1 VGLLNDIVA
10 HLEAHE
16 IPFAL
21 CGASAMAFYGHLRFT
36 ADIDL
41 LTTHPDVC
49 ETWFWRPLVKAST
62 QLDTRIG
69 DDSDPLRALTRIR
82 RDHDV
87 VDVIVGRFGWQSRA
101 IGRAQPMSG
110 LDEDSGLVVPV
121 LDLSD
126 LILSKLFAGSR
137 ADVQDIQALLEAQPE
152 LERPHVVDAVQ
163 RLLVGEGLSDAMKDL
178 WLTVG

>member
-16 IPFAL
+16 VPFAL

-41 LTTHPDVC
+41 LTTHPDAC
-49 ETWFWRPLVKAST
+49 QDWFWKPLLKLST

-69 DDSDPLRALTRIR
+69 DESDPLRALTRIR
-82 RDHDV
+82 RGQDV

-101 IGRAQPMSG
+101 VDRAHPMSG
-110 LDEDSGLVVPV
+110 LDADGDVLVPV
-121 LDLSD
+121 LELPD
-126 LILSKLFAGSR
+126 LILTKLFAGSS
-137 ADVQDIQALLEAQPE
+137 ADVQDIRALLEAQTDS
-152 LERPHVVDAVQ
+152 ERPHVTDAVQ
-163 RLLVGEGLSDAMKDL
+163 RLLDHESLSDAMRDL
-178 WLTVG
+178 WLALG